1 MKKSLFVL
9 LVYSTLLTLSELA
22 YRAVFHIPQ
31 LNASQIGETFVLIAA
46 FAAAYLF
53 AHYRISRVLIFAFF
67 AASMIINNIH
77 YTVYQ
82 SWITGINYWLMFKEI
97 TEVGTAGASMLSLV
111 WLPVLWALAE
121 SALFFS
127 LGRFRRKTHR
137 LADFVFFAA
146 MALIAVRSFKTTQEH
161 GISPKPTY
169 SRIKA
174 NYFSF
179 GYFAGRILPYQIF
192 HLSKVP
198 VYSHPAPAKTASA
211 DSPQNIILVMG
222 ESESAAHLKM
232 FGYERDTSPFI
243 GSLKNQPSAIVLPA
257 YSAGMMTAVSLPS
270 FFNAIAHA
278 NGFEQISSGKTNM
291 FRLAKEQGYQTY
303 FYSAQA
309 SNEMAIFNLIG
320 QRWIDHLV
328 QPTQMGYSG
337 S

>member
-22 YRAVFHIPQ
+22 YRAIFHIPQ
-31 LNASQIGETFVLIAA
+31 LNASQIGETFALIAA

-82 SWITGINYWLMFKEI
+82 SWITGINYWLMFKEV
-97 TEVGTAGASMLSLV
+97 TEVGNAGASMLQLV
-111 WLPVLWALAE
+111 WLPALWGLAE

-127 LGRFRRKTHR
+127 LSKFRRQTHR
-137 LADFVFFAA
+137 AADWVFFLAI
-146 MALIAVRSFKTTQEH
+146 ALIIGRSFKTTQEH

-169 SRIKA
+169 SRVKA

-232 FGYERDTSPFI
+232 FGYERDTSPFVD
-243 GSLKNQPSAIVLPA
+243 SLKN
-257 YSAGMMTAVSLPS
+257 
-270 FFNAIAHA
+270 
-278 NGFEQISSGKTNM
+278 
-291 FRLAKEQGYQTY
+291 
-303 FYSAQA
+303 
-309 SNEMAIFNLIG
+309 
-320 QRWIDHLV
+320 
-328 QPTQMGYSG
+328 
-337 S
+337 